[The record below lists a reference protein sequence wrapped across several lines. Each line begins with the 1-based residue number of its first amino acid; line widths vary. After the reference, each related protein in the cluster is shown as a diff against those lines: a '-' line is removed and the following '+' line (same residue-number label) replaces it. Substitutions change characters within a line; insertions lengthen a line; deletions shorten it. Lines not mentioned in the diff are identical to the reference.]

1 MFTKSESN
9 NAICVRLQ
17 NVRKHPNAD
26 KVLLATA
33 LNEQVVVGPDS
44 KDGDLMIYFDSNLR
58 LSPEFLRNNNQYETS
73 ELNLDTTKKGYFGRN
88 GKVRA
93 KKFRG
98 EPSYGYVVPVEY
110 FDYLKIIPI
119 KFEEGIEFTH
129 IKGNLICEKFV
140 NQEALKKSIKAGKN
154 ERNRVK
160 KITSDYF
167 KEHWDTAH
175 FKRLYHTIPTNQ
187 LLYITAKKHGSS
199 GRLARVLHTRELN
212 IFEKLARL
220 VGINIADK
228 HYTGFNGTR
237 RVNLTVN
244 KGANSYYKGD
254 MRTEIFEKY
263 SPMLH
268 KGETLYFEIMG
279 YDTNG
284 SWIQKGFPYGC
295 EVGKYRAM
303 LYRVTQINEDGK
315 VFNMPV
321 DYVQHRATELG
332 MEPMYIFEKYY
343 YTGNVEELLSK
354 VEHYTEDIKVDP
366 QHPETMHE
374 GVCCWFND
382 SFGNLTC
389 LKSKAYA
396 FIERESKSKDE
407 GVVDIEDN
415 Y

>member
-33 LNEQVVVGPDS
+33 LNEQVVVGPDY

-110 FDYLKIIPI
+110 FDYLKITTI

-129 IKGNLICEKFV
+129 IKGNLVCEKFINLEV
-140 NQEALKKSIKAGKN
+140 LKQSIKAGKN
-154 ERNRVK
+154 ERNKVR

-175 FKRLYHTIPTNQ
+175 FKRCYHTIPAGQ
-187 LLYITAKKHGSS
+187 LLYITAKFHGSS
-199 GRLARVLHTRELN
+199 GRISYVPETQQLTLVD
-212 IFEKLARL
+212 KLLGL
-220 VGINIADK
+220 VGIKRAK
-228 HYTGFNGTR
+228 EYKYFNGTR

-244 KGANSYYKGD
+244 KTANSYYKGD

-268 KGETLYFEIMG
+268 KGETLYFEICG

-295 EVGKYRAM
+295 KVGKYRVM

-321 DYVQHRATELG
+321 DYVQTRAVELG
-332 MEPMYIFEKYY
+332 MDPMYIFEKYY
-343 YTGNVEELLSK
+343 YTGNVEELLSN
-354 VEHYTEDIKVDP
+354 VGHYTEDIKVDP
-366 QHPETMHE
+366 QYPETMHE
-374 GVCCWFND
+374 GVCVFFND
-382 SFGNLTC
+382 SQGNLTC

-396 FIERESKSKDE
+396 FIERESKVKDAGE
-407 GVVDIEDN
+407 VDVEDIN
-415 Y
+415 